1 MKSVLRSVM
10 KRFKNNRGHVPA
22 LKYGYMEHYEARI
35 SDNFRTLFL
44 VFFFKPILQLI
55 VNKNF
60 TNRLRKNNRQI
71 FCLIKTNTEQ
81 M

>member
-1 MKSVLRSVM
+1 M

-35 SDNFRTLFL
+35 SDSIRTLFL
-44 VFFFKPILQLI
+44 VFFFKPILQLVILI

-71 FCLIKTNTEQ
+71 FCLKTNTEQ